1 MMAPGALRLQNRG
14 RSPGRWAVLPA
25 CGPRC
30 GHRAW
35 TGTGRQPRCALY
47 SSAVSAV
54 SEPAG
59 KNRPEVTVRR
69 LDALSARRHLDD
81 LADLLVD
88 AVEGGSS
95 VSFVAPL
102 AHYEARDWFAGVLH
116 EMELGRR
123 VVLAA
128 FLGDRLV
135 GCAQL
140 VLAWQS
146 NATHRAEVQ
155 KMVVHRS
162 ARRMGIGA
170 LLMHRLEVEA
180 RALGRTLLI
189 LDTETGSDAEHL
201 YSHMGWTR
209 VGVYPD
215 YAMRPDGS
223 GLRPTSLWYRR
234 LD

>member
-1 MMAPGALRLQNRG
+1 VTALPEPTARG
-14 RSPGRWAVLPA
+14 
-25 CGPRC
+25 
-30 GHRAW
+30 
-35 TGTGRQPRCALY
+35 
-47 SSAVSAV
+47 
-54 SEPAG
+54 
-59 KNRPEVTVRR
+59 RPEVVIRR
-69 LDALSARRHLDD
+69 LDSVSARRHLDD

-88 AVEGGSS
+88 SVEGGAS
-95 VSFVAPL
+95 VSFLAPL

-116 EMELGRR
+116 EMDLGRR

-128 FLGDRLV
+128 FLGNLVV

-140 VLAWQS
+140 VLAWQA

-155 KMVVHRS
+155 KMLVHRS
-162 ARRMGIGA
+162 ARRMGVGA
-170 LLMHRLEVEA
+170 RLMRQVEAEA

-201 YSHMGWTR
+201 YSHLGWIK
-209 VGVYPD
+209 VGVIPD

-223 GLRPTSLWYRR
+223 GLRPTSLWYRQ

>member
-1 MMAPGALRLQNRG
+1 MGARY
-14 RSPGRWAVLPA
+14 P
-25 CGPRC
+25 
-30 GHRAW
+30 
-35 TGTGRQPRCALY
+35 
-47 SSAVSAV
+47 SAVSAML
-54 SEPAG
+54 EPLPEG
-59 KNRPEVTVRR
+59 RSEVTIRR
-69 LDALSARRHLDD
+69 LDALSARRHLDE

-88 AVEGGSS
+88 AVQGGAS

-128 FLGDRLV
+128 FMGGRVV

-146 NATHRAEVQ
+146 NASHRGEVQ
-155 KMVVHRS
+155 KMLVHRS
-162 ARRMGIGA
+162 ARRRGIGA
-170 LLMHRLEVEA
+170 RLMRRLEAEA
-180 RALGRTLLI
+180 RALGRTLLT

-201 YSHMGWTR
+201 YSHLGWTK
-209 VGVYPD
+209 VGVIPD
-215 YAMRPDGS
+215 YALRPDGS
-223 GLRPTSLWYRR
+223 GLRPTSLWYRK

>member
-1 MMAPGALRLQNRG
+1 MSAL
-14 RSPGRWAVLPA
+14 P
-25 CGPRC
+25 
-30 GHRAW
+30 
-35 TGTGRQPRCALY
+35 
-47 SSAVSAV
+47 
-54 SEPAG
+54 EPIT
-59 KNRPEVTVRR
+59 KSRPEVVIRR
-69 LDALSARRHLDD
+69 LDAISARRHLDE

-88 AVEGGSS
+88 AVEGGAS

-128 FLGDRLV
+128 MLGGRVV

-155 KMVVHRS
+155 KMLVHRS

-170 LLMHRLEVEA
+170 RLMRRLEVEA

-201 YSHMGWTR
+201 YSHMGWVR
-209 VGVYPD
+209 VGVIPD
-215 YAMRPDGS
+215 YAMRPDRA

>member
-1 MMAPGALRLQNRG
+1 MLEPLPEG
-14 RSPGRWAVLPA
+14 RS
-25 CGPRC
+25 
-30 GHRAW
+30 
-35 TGTGRQPRCALY
+35 
-47 SSAVSAV
+47 
-54 SEPAG
+54 
-59 KNRPEVTVRR
+59 EVTVRR
-69 LDALSARRHLDD
+69 LDAISARRHLDE

-88 AVEGGSS
+88 AVQGGAS

-128 FLGDRLV
+128 FMGGRVV

-146 NATHRAEVQ
+146 NASHRAEVQ
-155 KMVVHRS
+155 KMLVHRS
-162 ARRMGIGA
+162 ARRRGIGA
-170 LLMHRLEVEA
+170 RLMRRLEAEA
-180 RALGRTLLI
+180 RALGRTLLT

-201 YSHMGWTR
+201 YSHLGWTK
-209 VGVYPD
+209 VGVIPD
-215 YAMRPDGS
+215 YALRPDGS
-223 GLRPTSLWYRR
+223 GLRPTSLWYRK

>member
-1 MMAPGALRLQNRG
+1 MPE
-14 RSPGRWAVLPA
+14 PLPE
-25 CGPRC
+25 G
-30 GHRAW
+30 
-35 TGTGRQPRCALY
+35 
-47 SSAVSAV
+47 
-54 SEPAG
+54 
-59 KNRPEVTVRR
+59 RPEVVIRR
-69 LDALSARRHLDD
+69 LDAISARRHLDE
-81 LADLLVD
+81 LAELLVD
-88 AVEGGSS
+88 AVQGGAS

-128 FLGDRLV
+128 FMSGRVV

-146 NATHRAEVQ
+146 NASHRAEVQ
-155 KMVVHRS
+155 KMLVRRS
-162 ARRMGIGA
+162 ARRRGIGA
-170 LLMHRLEVEA
+170 RLMRRLEAEA

-201 YSHMGWTR
+201 YSHLGWAR
-209 VGVYPD
+209 VGVIPD
-215 YAMRPDGS
+215 YALRPDGS
-223 GLRPTSLWYRR
+223 GLRPTSLWYRK

>member
-1 MMAPGALRLQNRG
+1 MD
-14 RSPGRWAVLPA
+14 RSHQF
-25 CGPRC
+25 PR
-30 GHRAW
+30 
-35 TGTGRQPRCALY
+35 Y
-47 SSAVSAV
+47 SLVVSAMP
-54 SEPAG
+54 EPSG
-59 KNRPEVTVRR
+59 TTRPEVTVRR
-69 LDALSARRHLDD
+69 LDAPSARRHLDD

-88 AVEGGSS
+88 AVEAGAS

-116 EMELGRR
+116 EMDLGRR

-135 GCAQL
+135 GCVQL

-155 KMVVHRS
+155 KMLVHRD
-162 ARRMGIGA
+162 ARRRGVGA
-170 LLMHRLEVEA
+170 LLLQRLEAEA
-180 RALGRTLLI
+180 RALGRTLLV

-201 YSHMGWTR
+201 YSHMGWIR

>member
-1 MMAPGALRLQNRG
+1 VTAL
-14 RSPGRWAVLPA
+14 P
-25 CGPRC
+25 
-30 GHRAW
+30 
-35 TGTGRQPRCALY
+35 
-47 SSAVSAV
+47 
-54 SEPAG
+54 EPAAKRG
-59 KNRPEVTVRR
+59 PEVDIRR

-88 AVEGGSS
+88 SVEGGAS
-95 VSFVAPL
+95 VSFIAPL

-116 EMELGRR
+116 EMDLGRR

-128 FLGDRLV
+128 FLEDRLV

-140 VLAWQS
+140 VLSWQS

-155 KMVVHRS
+155 KMLVHRS
-162 ARRMGIGA
+162 ARRRGIGA
-170 LLMHRLEVEA
+170 RLMRQLEVEA
-180 RALGRTLLI
+180 RALGRTLLT

-201 YSHMGWTR
+201 YAHLGWTK
-209 VGVYPD
+209 VGVIPD
-215 YAMRPDGS
+215 YAMRPDRS

>member
-1 MMAPGALRLQNRG
+1 
-14 RSPGRWAVLPA
+14 
-25 CGPRC
+25 
-30 GHRAW
+30 
-35 TGTGRQPRCALY
+35 
-47 SSAVSAV
+47 VSAV
-54 SEPAG
+54 SKPAG
-59 KNRPEVTVRR
+59 KSRPEVTVRR

-88 AVEGGSS
+88 AVEGGAS

-162 ARRMGIGA
+162 ARRQGIGA

-189 LDTETGSDAEHL
+189 LDTETGSDAEQL

-209 VGVYPD
+209 VGVFPD
-215 YAMRPDGS
+215 YAMRPDRS